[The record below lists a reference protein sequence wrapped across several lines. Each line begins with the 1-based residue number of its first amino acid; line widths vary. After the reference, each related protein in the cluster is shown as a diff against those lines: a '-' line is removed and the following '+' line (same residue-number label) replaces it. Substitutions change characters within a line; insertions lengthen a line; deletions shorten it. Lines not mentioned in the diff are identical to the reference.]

1 MSASGADDQY
11 SLTGG
16 GGSPV
21 RTGLC
26 LGNSLFTENVSE
38 MGFRE
43 VCPRLKQV
51 KNQKDNQ
58 GDEVSFSCS
67 NQQCISQGNNAF
79 ARLLA
84 TASE

>member
-58 GDEVSFSCS
+58 GDEVSFSAPTNS
-67 NQQCISQGNNAF
+67 EF
-79 ARLLA
+79 HKA
-84 TASE
+84 TMHLRGF